1 VYNRLQI
8 SEKLI
13 ILNVIP
19 IFLLCSP
26 KNKVAFKIIIE
37 LVIDQM
43 VILEAIFFL
52 ERHKK
57 DIGIV
62 KEYALRRF
70 GLKNIL

>member
-13 ILNVIP
+13 ILDVIP

-26 KNKVAFKIIIE
+26 KNKVASKIINE

-43 VILEAIFFL
+43 VILETILFL
-52 ERHKK
+52 EGHKK

-62 KEYALRRF
+62 KEYTLRIF
-70 GLKNIL
+70 GLRNIL

>member
-43 VILEAIFFL
+43 VILEAILFL

-62 KEYALRRF
+62 KEYTLRRF